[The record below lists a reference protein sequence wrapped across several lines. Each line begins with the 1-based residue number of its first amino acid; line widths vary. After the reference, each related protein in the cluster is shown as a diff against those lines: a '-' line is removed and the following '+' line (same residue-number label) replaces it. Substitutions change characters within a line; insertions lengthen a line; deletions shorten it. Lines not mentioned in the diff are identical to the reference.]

1 MKTALYD
8 LKLIDCPTTYDYFVW
23 LTQIRVMGY
32 EHVVYDTTEF
42 RHIKHP
48 GGLAEAKARFENFI
62 WPSTQFAGMGRS
74 LGNQADRVGNCS
86 IPDLIKLNADSG
98 RDIPRLKSILPPA
111 KVKYTVTLRQMA
123 FKPGRNSNLE
133 VWKAFARWI
142 GAHVIE
148 DHFVQPISMAERMS
162 LYAGAEMNFGIMGG
176 PMALLLWTPY
186 AFRTVCPPSSPYLTR
201 SMGSHGMHVGKQWP
215 FQLSNQK
222 LVWEEQTLDNLMR
235 MFEECDDARGVNSI
249 RR

>member
-1 MKTALYD
+1 MKAALYD

-23 LTQIRVMGY
+23 LTQIRAMGY
-32 EHVVYDTTEF
+32 DHVVYDTSEF

-62 WPSTQFAGMGRS
+62 WPSTKFAGLSCS
-74 LGNQADRVGNCS
+74 LGNQGDRVGNCS
-86 IPDLIKLNADSG
+86 IPDLIKLVPSG
-98 RDIPRLKSILPPA
+98 DIPRLKSIKPPA
-111 KVKYTVTLRQMA
+111 NVKYTVTLRQMA
-123 FKPGRNSNLE
+123 FKPGRNSNLD

-142 GAHVIE
+142 GAHLIE

-215 FQLSNQK
+215 FQLPNQK

-235 MFEECDDARGVNSI
+235 MFEECS
-249 RR
+249 